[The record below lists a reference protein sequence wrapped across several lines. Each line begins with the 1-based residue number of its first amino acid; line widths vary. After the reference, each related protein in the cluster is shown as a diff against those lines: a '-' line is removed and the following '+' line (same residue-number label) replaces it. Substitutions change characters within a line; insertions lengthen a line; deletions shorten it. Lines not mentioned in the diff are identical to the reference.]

1 MGSASLSCSMEA
13 FVTRLPF
20 SLPRPETSAQITELR
35 PGQGMSATMNR
46 LVVISNR
53 VPLPSAGPRAGG
65 LAVALDGLMEKR
77 GGLWF
82 GWSGALSSSAAEQ
95 IPVITT
101 AGNIDYATVDLTPDE
116 HDRYYNGFSNGV
128 LWPLLHSMP
137 DLIQYD
143 RTDAQI
149 YREVNTRLAAQVA
162 PLIGPDDL
170 IWVHDYHLLPLPA
183 ALRAQGVGNPIG
195 FFLHIPFAA
204 PDVLESAP
212 DMAELVTSL
221 LAADLIGFQTE
232 GDLANFAAAAALLTG
247 AVRVGGNF
255 VQIDGRR
262 VLLGVFPVEIEPR
275 EFART
280 AEANARKLPVVR
292 LRQSLPGQTLILG
305 LDRLDPTKGLL
316 QRMSGLRRLLETQP
330 EWKRRITLLQIAA
343 ISRKEVG
350 SYRAL
355 RAAIDRESGNL
366 NGDFGEPDWLPLRMI
381 SHGVDRATAAG
392 FMRAARVGLVTPLRD
407 GMNLVAK
414 EFVAAQNPDD
424 PGVLVLSRFA
434 GAAQQLDAAILVN
447 PHDPDAMAEAMA
459 RALTMKL
466 ADRQARWQDLWNAIE
481 SRSPLGWGR
490 MFLAALLRGAVRGG
504 RIELV
509 DDDVRPAA
517 MAGG

>member
-1 MGSASLSCSMEA
+1 
-13 FVTRLPF
+13 VTRLP
-20 SLPRPETSAQITELR
+20 TSTHRDTPFGADITELH
-35 PGQGMSATMNR
+35 PGLAGSATMNR

-82 GWSGALSSSAAEQ
+82 GWSGVISPAAADHGVQ
-95 IPVITT
+95 VAHHGTV
-101 AGNIDYATVDLTPDE
+101 DYATVDLTPEE

-149 YREVNTRLAAQVA
+149 YREVNTRLASQVQG
-162 PLIGPDDL
+162 LIRPDDL

-183 ALRAQGVGNPIG
+183 ALRAAGVANPIG

-212 DMAELVTSL
+212 DMGDLVSSM
-221 LAADLIGFQTE
+221 LASDLVGFQTE
-232 GDLANFAAAAALLTG
+232 GDMANFAAAAVLMAG
-247 AVRVGGNF
+247 AVRQPGNALLVG
-255 VQIDGRR
+255 GRR
-262 VLLGVFPVEIEPR
+262 VLLGVFPVEIEAH
-275 EFART
+275 EFAEM

-316 QRMSGLRRLLETQP
+316 QRISGLRRLLEKEP
-330 EWKRRITLLQIAA
+330 ALKRRVTLLQVAA

-355 RAAIDRESGNL
+355 KTALDRESGNL
-366 NGDFGEPDWLPLRMI
+366 NADFGEPDWLPLRMI

-392 FMRAARVGLVTPLRD
+392 FMRAARIGLVTPLRD

-414 EFVAAQNPDD
+414 EFVAAQDPAD
-424 PGVLVLSRFA
+424 PGVLILSRFA
-434 GAAQQLDAAILVN
+434 GAAQQLDAALLVN
-447 PHDPDAMAEAMA
+447 PHDADAMADAMVT
-459 RALTMKL
+459 ALNMKL
-466 ADRQARWQDLWNAIE
+466 AERQARWQSLWAAIE
-481 SRSPLGWGR
+481 HRTPLAWGR
-490 MFLAALLRGAVRGG
+490 TFLATLLRGAVRGG
-504 RIELV
+504 NRLELV
-509 DDDVRPAA
+509 EGGAERQVA
-517 MAGG
+517 MANAG

>member
-1 MGSASLSCSMEA
+1 M
-13 FVTRLPF
+13 TRLPF
-20 SLPRPETSAQITELR
+20 TANRASAFGSDVTELH
-35 PGQGMSATMNR
+35 PGLAGSSATMNR

-53 VPLPSAGPRAGG
+53 VPLPSVGPRAGG

-82 GWSGALSSSAAEQ
+82 GWSGVVNPAAAEQ
-95 IPVITT
+95 EVSIQRHGAV
-101 AGNIDYATVDLTPDE
+101 DYATVDLTPDE

-149 YREVNTRLAAQVA
+149 YRDVNLRLAGVVEK
-162 PLIGPDDL
+162 LIRPDDL

-183 ALRAQGVGNPIG
+183 ALRAAGVANPIG

-204 PDVLESAP
+204 PDVLDSAP
-212 DMAELVTSL
+212 DMAELVTGL

-232 GDLANFAAAAALLTG
+232 GDMVNFANAAAHLCG
-247 AVRVGGNF
+247 AVRTASNVLF
-255 VQIDGRR
+255 VDGRR
-262 VLLGVFPVEIEPR
+262 VMLGVFPVEIESR
-275 EFART
+275 DFAAM

-316 QRMSGLRRLLETQP
+316 QRIAGLRRLLETAP
-330 EWKRRITLLQIAA
+330 EWKRRLTLLQVAA

-355 RAAIDRESGNL
+355 RAALDRESGNL

-392 FMRAARVGLVTPLRD
+392 YMRAARVGLVTPLRD

-414 EFVAAQNPDD
+414 EFVAAQNPED
-424 PGVLVLSRFA
+424 PGVLILSRFA
-434 GAAQQLDAAILVN
+434 GAAQQLDAALLVN
-447 PHDPDAMAEAMA
+447 PHDADAMAEAMTT
-459 RALTMKL
+459 ALTMKL
-466 ADRQARWQDLWNAIE
+466 TERQARWNAMWE
-481 SRSPLGWGR
+481 TLETRTPLSWGR
-490 MFLAALLRGAVRGG
+490 MFLAALLRGAVRGQQ
-504 RIELV
+504 RLELV
-509 DDDVRPAA
+509 DAEAERPAA
-517 MAGG
+517 LARA

>member
-1 MGSASLSCSMEA
+1 M
-13 FVTRLPF
+13 TRLPF
-20 SLPRPETSAQITELR
+20 SIRGTADVTELHPR
-35 PGQGMSATMNR
+35 TGDATRSEHAPAAPGSMNR

-53 VPLPSAGPRAGG
+53 VPLPGIGPRAGG

-82 GWSGALSSSAAEQ
+82 GWSGTVSSTATDR
-95 IPVITT
+95 PVQVTT
-101 AGNIDYATVDLTPDE
+101 AGTVDYATVDLTPEE

-149 YREVNTRLAAQVA
+149 YRDVNTRLAAQVA

-183 ALRAQGVGNPIG
+183 ALRACGVANPIG

-204 PDVLESAP
+204 PEILEAAP
-212 DMAELVTSL
+212 DMGDLVTHL
-221 LAADLIGFQTE
+221 LEADLVGFQTE
-232 GDLANFAAAAALLTG
+232 GDMANFAAAATLLAG
-247 AVRVGGNF
+247 AVRLPGNTLS
-255 VQIDGRR
+255 VNGRR
-262 VLLGVFPVEIEPR
+262 VLLGVFPVEIHAQ
-275 EFART
+275 EFAGQ

-316 QRMSGLRRLLETQP
+316 QRIAGLRRLLETQP
-330 EWKRRITLLQIAA
+330 EWKRRITLLQVAA

-355 RAAIDRESGNL
+355 RAALDRESGNL
-366 NGDFGEPDWLPLRMI
+366 NADFGEPDWLPLRLI

-392 FMRAARVGLVTPLRD
+392 FMRTARVGLVTPLRD

-414 EFVAAQNPDD
+414 EFVAAQNPAD
-424 PGVLVLSRFA
+424 PGVLILSRFA
-434 GAAQQLDAAILVN
+434 GAAQQLDAALLVN
-447 PHDPDAMAEAMA
+447 PHDADAMAEALTT
-459 RALTMKL
+459 ALTMSL
-466 ADRQARWQDLWNAIE
+466 AERQDRWQALYNAIE
-481 SRSPLGWGR
+481 HRSPLGWGR
-490 MFLAALLRGAVRGG
+490 MFLAQLLRGAVRRG
-504 RIELV
+504 RFEQN
-509 DDDVRPAA
+509 DEPVRAYA
-517 MAGG
+517 EA

>member
-1 MGSASLSCSMEA
+1 
-13 FVTRLPF
+13 VTRLP
-20 SLPRPETSAQITELR
+20 LKLSAAASTGAEVTVLR
-35 PGQGMSATMNR
+35 PGMGRSNTMNR

-53 VPLPSAGPRAGG
+53 VPLPAMGPRAGG

-82 GWSGALSSSAAEQ
+82 GWSGAVS
-95 IPVITT
+95 PT
-101 AGNIDYATVDLTPDE
+101 AGDHPVQIVTEGAIDYATVDLTPDE

-149 YREVNTRLAAQVA
+149 YRDVNVRLARQVS
-162 PLIGPDDL
+162 PLIQPDDL

-183 ALRAQGVGNPIG
+183 ALRAQGVPNPIG

-212 DMAELVTSL
+212 DMPDLVSSM

-232 GDLANFAAAAALLTG
+232 GDMANFAAAAVSMVG
-247 AVRVGGNF
+247 ATRMPGNF
-255 VQIDGRR
+255 LQVGGRR

-275 EFART
+275 EFAAM
-280 AEANARKLPVVR
+280 AEANARKLPAVR

-366 NGDFGEPDWLPLRMI
+366 NGDFGEADWLPLRMI

-414 EFVAAQNPDD
+414 EFVCAQNPED
-424 PGVLVLSRFA
+424 PGVLILSRFA

-447 PHDPDAMAEAMA
+447 PHDPDAMADAM
-459 RALTMKL
+459 RQALTMKR
-466 ADRQARWQDLWNAIE
+466 AERQARWNDLWGAIE
-481 SRSPLGWGR
+481 HRSPLGWGR
-490 MFLAALLRGAVRGG
+490 MFLAALLRGAVRGPG
-504 RIELV
+504 RLELV
-509 DDDVRPAA
+509 DQEPRPA
-517 MAGG
+517 MANAI

>member
-1 MGSASLSCSMEA
+1 M
-13 FVTRLPF
+13 TRLPQ
-20 SLPRPETSAQITELR
+20 SVRSATAGAEVTELHPNR
-35 PGQGMSATMNR
+35 GVSATMNR

-82 GWSGALSSSAAEQ
+82 GWSGAVSAHAAEQ
-95 IPVITT
+95 PVQVITH
-101 AGNIDYATVDLTPDE
+101 GPVDYATVDLTADE

-137 DLIQYD
+137 DLVQYD

-149 YREVNTRLAAQVA
+149 YRDVNARLASQVA
-162 PLIGPDDL
+162 PMIGPDDL

-183 ALRAQGVGNPIG
+183 ALRAQGVANPIG

-204 PDVLESAP
+204 PDMLEAAP
-212 DMAELVTSL
+212 DMAELVVGL

-232 GDLANFAAAAALLTG
+232 GDLANFAAAAMALAG
-247 AVRVGGNF
+247 AVRRPGNF
-255 VQIDGRR
+255 LEVAGRR
-262 VLLGVFPVEIEPR
+262 VLLGAFPVEIEPH
-275 EFART
+275 EFARM
-280 AEANARKLPVVR
+280 AEAHARKLAVVR

-330 EWKRRITLLQIAA
+330 EWKRRMTLLQIAA
-343 ISRKEVG
+343 ISREEVG
-350 SYRAL
+350 TYRAL
-355 RAAIDRESGNL
+355 RAAIDRESGNI

-381 SHGVDRATAAG
+381 SHGIDRATAAG
-392 FMRAARVGLVTPLRD
+392 FMRTARVGLVTPLRD

-414 EFVAAQNPDD
+414 EFVAAQNPED

-447 PHDPDAMAEAMA
+447 PHDSDAMAEAMVQA
-459 RALTMKL
+459 MTMSL
-466 ADRQARWQDLWNAIE
+466 SDRKARWNDLWGAIE
-481 SRSPLGWGR
+481 HRSPLSWGR

-504 RIELV
+504 KWELV
-509 DDDVRPAA
+509 EDDRPPAA
-517 MAGG
+517 MSG

>member
-1 MGSASLSCSMEA
+1 M
-13 FVTRLPF
+13 TRLPF
-20 SLPRPETSAQITELR
+20 SIPRPSGAQVSELR
-35 PGQGMSATMNR
+35 PGRGGSATMNR

-53 VPLPSAGPRAGG
+53 VPLPSQGPRAGG

-82 GWSGALSSSAAEQ
+82 GWSGAISTSAVDN
-95 IPVITT
+95 PVHITT
-101 AGNIDYATVDLTPDE
+101 AGPIDYATVDLTPDE

-137 DLIQYD
+137 DLVQYD

-149 YREVNTRLAAQVA
+149 YREVNQRLATRVA
-162 PLIGPDDL
+162 PLIGQDDL
-170 IWVHDYHLLPLPA
+170 IWVHDYHLLPLAA
-183 ALRAQGVGNPIG
+183 ALRGQGISNPIG
-195 FFLHIPFAA
+195 FFLHIPFAT
-204 PDVLESAP
+204 PDVLEAVP
-212 DMAELVTSL
+212 DMADLVQSL
-221 LAADLIGFQTE
+221 LAADLLGFQTE
-232 GDLANFAAAAALLTG
+232 GDMANFANAAVLMAH
-247 AVRVGGNF
+247 AVRLPGNFLQVGG
-255 VQIDGRR
+255 RR
-262 VLLGVFPVEIEPR
+262 ILLGVFPVEIEPH
-275 EFART
+275 EFARM

-305 LDRLDPTKGLL
+305 VDRLDPTKGLL

-330 EWKRRITLLQIAA
+330 EWKRRVTLLQIAA
-343 ISRKEVG
+343 VSRKDVG

-392 FMRAARVGLVTPLRD
+392 FMRVARVGLVTPLRD

-414 EFVAAQNPDD
+414 EFVAAQNPED

-434 GAAQQLDAAILVN
+434 GAAQQLDAALLVN
-447 PHDPDAMAEAMA
+447 PHDTDAMAEAMTQ
-459 RALTMKL
+459 ALTMKL
-466 ADRQARWQDLWNAIE
+466 AERQARWNDLWAALAP
-481 SRSPLGWGR
+481 RSPLGWGR

-504 RIELV
+504 RLELV
-509 DDDVRPAA
+509 EDETAPAA
-517 MAGG
+517 VMAGG

>member
-1 MGSASLSCSMEA
+1 MPVA
-13 FVTRLPF
+13 
-20 SLPRPETSAQITELR
+20 TSADITPLR
-35 PGQGMSATMNR
+35 PNQADAMRQDLLRTGPGSMNR

-53 VPLPSAGPRAGG
+53 VPLPGVGPRAGG

-77 GGLWF
+77 GGMWF
-82 GWSGALSSSAAEQ
+82 GWSGAVSTHAAEHPVQ
-95 IPVITT
+95 ITRSGT
-101 AGNIDYATVDLTPDE
+101 IDYATVDLTPDE

-149 YREVNTRLAAQVA
+149 YRDVNIRLAGLVA
-162 PLIGPDDL
+162 PLIDGNDL

-183 ALRAQGVGNPIG
+183 ALRAQGIANPIG

-204 PDVLESAP
+204 PDVLEAAP
-212 DMAELVTSL
+212 DMGELVTHL
-221 LAADLIGFQTE
+221 LAADLVGFQTE
-232 GDLANFAAAAALLTG
+232 GDMTNFAAAAALLSD
-247 AVRVGGNF
+247 AVRLPGNALL
-255 VQIDGRR
+255 VDGRR
-262 VLLGVFPVEIEPR
+262 VLLGVFPVEIDAH
-275 EFART
+275 EFASQ
-280 AEANARKLPVVR
+280 AEANVRRLPVVR

-316 QRMSGLRRLLETQP
+316 QRIAGLRRLLETQP
-330 EWKRRITLLQIAA
+330 DWKRRITLLQVAA

-355 RAAIDRESGNL
+355 RAALDRESGNL
-366 NGDFGEPDWLPLRMI
+366 NADLGEPDWLPLRMI

-414 EFVAAQNPDD
+414 EFVAAQNPED
-424 PGVLVLSRFA
+424 PGVLILSRFA
-434 GAAQQLDAAILVN
+434 GAAQQLDAALLVN
-447 PHDPDAMAEAMA
+447 PHDTDAMAEAMVT
-459 RALTMKL
+459 ALRMTL
-466 ADRQARWQDLWNAIE
+466 TERRERWHALWSAIE
-481 SRSPLGWGR
+481 PRSPLGWGR
-490 MFLAALLRGAVRGG
+490 MFLAALLRGAVRGQG

-509 DDDVRPAA
+509 DGGRMQAA
-517 MAGG
+517 GD

>member
-1 MGSASLSCSMEA
+1 
-13 FVTRLPF
+13 VTRLPL
-20 SLPRPETSAQITELR
+20 SVRSSAEITELR
-35 PGQGMSATMNR
+35 PFAGDGSRAAVHAPGSMNR

-53 VPLPSAGPRAGG
+53 VPLPGVGPRAGG

-82 GWSGALSSSAAEQ
+82 GWSGTVSTSATESE
-95 IPVITT
+95 VRITRS
-101 AGNIDYATVDLTPDE
+101 GSVDYATVDLTPDE

-149 YREVNTRLAAQVA
+149 YRDVNIRLAAQVA

-183 ALRAQGVGNPIG
+183 ALRACGVANPIG

-204 PDVLESAP
+204 PDVLEAAP
-212 DMAELVTSL
+212 DMGELVAHL
-221 LAADLIGFQTE
+221 LEADLVGFQTE
-232 GDLANFAAAAALLTG
+232 GDMANFAAAAILLPD
-247 AVRVGGNF
+247 VIRMPGNTLS
-255 VQIDGRR
+255 VAGRR
-262 VLLGVFPVEIEPR
+262 VSLGVFPVEIDAR
-275 EFART
+275 DFAAQ

-316 QRMSGLRRLLETQP
+316 QRISGLRRLLETQP

-355 RAAIDRESGNL
+355 RAALDRESGNL
-366 NGDFGEPDWLPLRMI
+366 NADLGEPDWLPLRMI
-381 SHGVDRATAAG
+381 SHGVDRSTAAG

-414 EFVAAQNPDD
+414 EFVAAQNPAD

-434 GAAQQLDAAILVN
+434 GAAQQLDAALLVN
-447 PHDPDAMAEAMA
+447 PHDTDAMAEAMVT
-459 RALTMKL
+459 ALKMKL
-466 ADRQARWQDLWNAIE
+466 GERQERWQALWSAIE
-481 SRSPLGWGR
+481 PRSPLGWGR
-490 MFLAALLRGAVRGG
+490 MFVAQLLRGAVRRG
-504 RIELV
+504 RFAEERV
-509 DDDVRPAA
+509 YAEA
-517 MAGG
+517 

>member
-1 MGSASLSCSMEA
+1 M
-13 FVTRLPF
+13 TRLPF
-20 SLPRPETSAQITELR
+20 STHRAAPLGSDVTQLR
-35 PGQGMSATMNR
+35 PGLSAANAAVAGPTMNR

-53 VPLPSAGPRAGG
+53 VPLPAIGPRAGG

-82 GWSGALSSSAAEQ
+82 GWSGVVSPNAADQ
-95 IPVITT
+95 NVTIARHGTV
-101 AGNIDYATVDLTPDE
+101 DYATVDLTPDE

-149 YREVNTRLAAQVA
+149 YREVNTRLAGIVGK
-162 PLIGPDDL
+162 LIQPNDL

-183 ALRAQGVGNPIG
+183 ALRAAGVANPIG

-221 LAADLIGFQTE
+221 LAADLVGFQTE
-232 GDLANFAAAAALLTG
+232 GDMANFAAAAVLLSG
-247 AVRVGGNF
+247 AQRQAGN
-255 VQIDGRR
+255 VLLVDGRR
-262 VLLGVFPVEIEPR
+262 ISLGVFPVEIEAR
-275 EFART
+275 EFAAM
-280 AEANARKLPVVR
+280 AETHARKLPVVR

-316 QRMSGLRRLLETQP
+316 QRIAGLRRLLETAP
-330 EWKRRITLLQIAA
+330 EWKRRLTLLQVAA

-355 RAAIDRESGNL
+355 RAALDRESGNL

-381 SHGVDRATAAG
+381 SHGVDRATASG
-392 FMRAARVGLVTPLRD
+392 YMRAARVGLVTPLRD

-414 EFVAAQNPDD
+414 EFVAAQDPAD

-434 GAAQQLDAAILVN
+434 GAAQQLDAALLVN
-447 PHDPDAMAEAMA
+447 PHDADAMADAMNT
-459 RALTMKL
+459 ALNMKL
-466 ADRQARWQDLWNAIE
+466 GERQERYQSMWNVIE
-481 SRSPLGWGR
+481 HRTPLSWGR
-490 MFLAALLRGAVRGG
+490 MFLAALLRGAVRGHN
-504 RIELV
+504 RFELV
-509 DDDVRPAA
+509 DGETESQALASV
-517 MAGG
+517 G